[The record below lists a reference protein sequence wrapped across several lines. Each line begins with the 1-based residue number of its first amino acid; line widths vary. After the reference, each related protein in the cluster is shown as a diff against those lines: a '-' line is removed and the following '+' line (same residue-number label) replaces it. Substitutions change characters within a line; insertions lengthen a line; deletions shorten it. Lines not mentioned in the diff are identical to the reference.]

1 MGREP
6 GEPSAAGGYPNQRR
20 AIRPARTAPRPTGRG
35 ARHETVPRRRAHTQ
49 EDRFARGWL
58 PEPASNYPA
67 GLSIGRAAARRRTSS
82 SITVAMVSTTRHDCA
97 RSGSSWSVTARNLV
111 EIAARHADELVDL
124 GDEHGAYCWVWHW
137 NHPPVSGPGGVHAP
151 PGHSGCGGRPR
162 PLRTTT
168 AIRAT
173 PAHLP
178 RAPRHGPH
186 RAPDDLRRSHR
197 SQRPGRAD
205 VLRWP
210 GSQARTC
217 ASATTGPRRLAR
229 RRGERLR
236 VATARLATP
245 AR

>member
-1 MGREP
+1 VVTRTSVGVFGRLEP
-6 GEPSAAGGYPNQRR
+6 
-20 AIRPARTAPRPTGRG
+20 TPRPTGRG

-137 NHPPVSGPGGVHAP
+137 NHPPVSGPGVFTHRRGTLVVVGGP
-151 PGHSGCGGRPR
+151 DRCGPLRR
-162 PLRTTT
+162 FVQPLRT
-168 AIRAT
+168 
-173 PAHLP
+173 LP

-210 GSQARTC
+210 GSQARAC

-245 AR
+245 PGEPFDTRWITWD